1 MSSFF
6 DKLNLK
12 PGERRLVIFV
22 GIVVFIILNAV
33 FVWPQFREWGKIQKR
48 QRESTDLL
56 KAFQDEIARTPK
68 YKTQLEELK
77 NAGAEVK
84 SDYQSSKMQST
95 IYNQAALSGVQV
107 NRYDA
112 GSARQATSSK
122 PNQFFEE
129 TTGMITVTTE
139 EKSLIDFLFNLGN
152 GGSLIRVRTMQLS
165 PDPVRQRLM
174 GTLHL
179 VASYQKPAPTKAA
192 PAGTSAKP
200 AAAATAPAG
209 ARSAG
214 STNAA
219 PKSGFAAARSN
230 TNATAAA
237 KTNLPPKS
245 K

>member
-22 GIVVFIILNAV
+22 GIVVFVILNAV
-33 FVWPQFREWGKIQKR
+33 FVWPQFGEWGKIQKR
-48 QRESTDLL
+48 QRESTALL
-56 KAFQDEIARTPK
+56 KAFQDEIAKTPK
-68 YKTQLEELK
+68 YKTQLDELQK
-77 NAGAEVK
+77 AGAEVK

-95 IYNQAALSGVQV
+95 IYNQAALSGVQI

-112 GSARQATSSK
+112 GTARQATTAK

-139 EKSLIDFLFNLGN
+139 EKSLIDFLYNLGN
-152 GGSLIRVRTMQLS
+152 GGSLIRVRTMTLN

-179 VASYQKPAPTKAA
+179 VASYQKPAPAKAA
-192 PAGTSAKP
+192 PGTSAKP
-200 AAAATAPAG
+200 AAAATVPAA

-219 PKSGFAAARSN
+219 AKSGFAAARSSN
-230 TNATAAA
+230 AATAAR
-237 KTNLPPKS
+237 TNVVPKS